1 MQYRVI
7 ISEAWNLTQNNKRLI
22 WAFAF
27 VPAIL
32 STLVGVVYMSYQVAA
47 FWTSPYINPDIP
59 EDKHAF
65 RFVLTTIFELL
76 KTMPGLTVFLL
87 VIVGIVVLGYLMVPV
102 FSQGALIQTLARL
115 RAGQNISIAEGVSF
129 GFSRFLQLFEYH
141 LLVRSFSFFSLLT
154 EMFFAYRN
162 LGPTAFEF
170 FGWVFL
176 LVICVGL
183 LLTLL
188 FTYSEYYIVIDK
200 EGVMASVL
208 KSCGLV
214 MRQWHHTL
222 LMLFLM
228 SVIIVRLA
236 LNVLAALLLPLL
248 VVAPLFIFTS
258 LTLAKI
264 GVAIGAV
271 LALVGLY
278 FTSYFLGVFHVFT
291 TGVWTFTFLELTAKE
306 KNDIDLHTAAVK
318 HEGGHSNQAE
328 PSEP

>member
-1 MQYRVI
+1 MQYRAI
-7 ISEAWNLTQNNKRLI
+7 ISEAWSLTQSNKRLI

-32 STLVGVVYMSYQVAA
+32 STLVGVVYAGYQVAA
-47 FWTSPYINPDIP
+47 FWTSPYINPDIS
-59 EDKHAF
+59 EDKHAL
-65 RFVLTTIFELL
+65 RFIATIVLDLL
-76 KTMPGLTVFLL
+76 RAMPGLTVLLL
-87 VIVGIVVLGYLMVPV
+87 VICAIVVLAYLMVPV
-102 FSQGALIQTLARL
+102 FTQGALIQTLARL
-115 RAGQNISIAEGVSF
+115 RAGQEISIAEGVSF

-141 LLVRSFSFFSLLT
+141 LLVRTFSFFSLLT

-170 FGWVFL
+170 FGWIFL
-176 LVICVGL
+176 LVISVGL

-200 EGVMASVL
+200 EGVMTSIL

-222 LMLFLM
+222 FMLFLM
-228 SVIIVRLA
+228 AVIVVRLA
-236 LNVLAALLLPLL
+236 INVLAALLLPLL

-264 GVAIGAV
+264 GVAVGAV

-278 FTSYFLGVFHVFT
+278 FISYFLGVFHVFT

-318 HEGGHSNQAE
+318 QETCH
-328 PSEP
+328 